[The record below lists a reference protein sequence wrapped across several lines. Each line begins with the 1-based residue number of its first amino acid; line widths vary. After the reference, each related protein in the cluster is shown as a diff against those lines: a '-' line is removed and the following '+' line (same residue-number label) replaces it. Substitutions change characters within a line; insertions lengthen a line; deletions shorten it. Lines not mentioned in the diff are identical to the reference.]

1 MVLAVSGQNQCL
13 RTDAAQSDPGGP
25 NYLELH
31 ESRLE
36 LSFEQLTLKSKVN
49 LGLRFDDSSA
59 DVLVEGTLMWSL
71 RRFEKR
77 NWQV

>member
-1 MVLAVSGQNQCL
+1 M
-13 RTDAAQSDPGGP
+13 RTDGAQSDPGGP
-25 NYLELH
+25 NYLVLNQ
-31 ESRLE
+31 SRLD

-59 DVLVEGTLMWSL
+59 DALVQGTLIWSL
-71 RRFEKR
+71 RRFDKR